1 MSYIV
6 SRVKPLHISFTEGS
20 LAKETHTMKP
30 RFKDLRHKAL
40 VCEKEKVITDR

>member
-6 SRVKPLHISFTEGS
+6 SRVKPLYISFTEGS

-40 VCEKEKVITDR
+40 VWTEE